1 MRVDAALRG
10 AFSEA
15 GSEAADH
22 ERRGRAG
29 VWCPETKHD
38 ALLTAL
44 RAIDATSTTMIG
56 TAVVVA
62 LGRSP
67 MTVATAAYDLA
78 GASNGRFVLGLGTQ
92 VKPHIER
99 RFSMPWSHPVAR
111 MREYVLALQAIWRTW
126 HSGAPLEFEGA
137 FYTHTL
143 MTPFFSPPPH
153 EAGPPPVM
161 LAAVGEQMT
170 RVAGEVADGM
180 LVHAFTTQRYLS
192 DVTRPALEAAGAFER
207 LPTTRPF
214 QLCGTPFVVVGRD
227 DVEMAAAL
235 RAARERIAFYA
246 STPAYRGVLTAHG
259 LEDLQPELT
268 TLSKQGRWETMGEA
282 IPDELL
288 HAVAVVGEPAEAGR
302 ALRERWGTSLDRI
315 TPYSAVPLDQDVLDE
330 LCGAANERT

>member
-1 MRVDAALRG
+1 MKVDAALRG
-10 AFSEA
+10 DFSEA
-15 GSEAADH
+15 ASEAAGH

-38 ALLTAL
+38 PFLTAL
-44 RAIDATSTTMIG
+44 RAIDATSTTTIG

-67 MTVATAAYDLA
+67 MTVASAAYDLA
-78 GASNGRFVLGLGTQ
+78 GASDGRFVLGLGTQ

-99 RFSMPWSHPVAR
+99 RFSMPWSHPAAR

-126 HSGAPLEFEGA
+126 QTGAPLEFEGE

-143 MTPFFSPPPH
+143 MTSFFSPPPH
-153 EAGPPPVM
+153 KAGPPPVM
-161 LAAVGEQMT
+161 LAAVGELMT

-180 LVHAFTTQRYLS
+180 LVHAFTTRRYVG

-207 LPTTRPF
+207 PSTRPF

-227 DVEMAAAL
+227 EAEMAAAL

-246 STPAYRGVLTAHG
+246 STPAYRGVLAAHG

-268 TLSKQGRWETMGEA
+268 SLSKQGRWEDMGA
-282 IPDELL
+282 AVPDELL
-288 HAVAVVGEPAEAGR
+288 HEVAVVGEPVHAGR
-302 ALRERWGTSLDRI
+302 ALRERWGAVLDRI
-315 TPYSAVPLDQDVLDE
+315 TPYSAVPLDLPVLDE
-330 LCGAANERT
+330 LSRAAAEQA